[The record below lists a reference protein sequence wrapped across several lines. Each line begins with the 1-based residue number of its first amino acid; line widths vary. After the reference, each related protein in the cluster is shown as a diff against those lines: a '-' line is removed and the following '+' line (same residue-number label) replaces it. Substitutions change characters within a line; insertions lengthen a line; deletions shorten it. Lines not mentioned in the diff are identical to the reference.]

1 MAKKY
6 PIFLNLENKNVLLI
20 GGGLACLEKLQGLDG
35 TLSRITVITKDAG
48 IAVQTWIKEHQGIQ
62 LEIREAKNEDM
73 NGRDLIFIATS
84 DSETNRKFR
93 SYANSLGILTNSV
106 DDPSN
111 CDFYSSSL
119 VDLGPVQFSISTDG
133 KFAGLTAALRRLF
146 DEIVPKEDGELFEK
160 LFLIRK
166 TLKERL
172 PDKTE
177 RRNVLKKI
185 ITELEEKYLKKQDN

>member
-20 GGGLACLEKLQGLDG
+20 GGGLACFEKLQGLDE